1 MYAAVRLS
9 LSFLT
14 RRERLTYFFLVVLRA
29 LSGFLDVFGIILI
42 GIIASVGASQFGA
55 SGGAT
60 TTILGIVIPHLTG
73 QALLWLVIFV
83 LVVFVAK
90 AAVAISLSYTLAFS
104 IASVEARNTQR
115 IAAFLLNG
123 SLDSIKRYSKAE
135 FQFAVTG
142 SSSSAFTGLLNNV
155 ATLGSEGF
163 LLLVVAGAFFLVN
176 PVAALFALAYFTV
189 VVVLIQVVIGHSL
202 KRAGQNAVVGSVDTM
217 SALSDTI
224 DTFRE
229 ISVMGKQRLFI
240 ERIYLSRKRLADS
253 GAMFAFLGGMPR
265 YVVETSLILG
275 VVIFVGQQFLA
286 GQLASGIVTI
296 GVFLTGGVRIMA
308 SLLPLQAAVAQIKQ
322 NVEQSALA
330 HSLLA
335 QERHAVRV
343 ESELQAP
350 PGAVSRDAP
359 LAVSISGASYRFPG
373 DQHDTLRD
381 ITLDI
386 AAGQDIAIIGPSGA
400 GKTTLVDLILGLIR
414 PDSGSVAIGGIEPNE
429 LRRLAPGIVSYVPQK
444 PGLVS
449 GTIAE
454 NIALGVRAEEID
466 QELLAETVESAFLTD
481 FVASLANG
489 TATSVGKQANSLS
502 GGQIQRIG
510 LARALYARP
519 RLLILD
525 EATSGLDAGSEAFI
539 ATSLRKLHGEVTVIV
554 IAHRL
559 STVQHA
565 DVVHVVQDGRIT
577 ASGDFASVQAAVPMV
592 AEYVKLMSF
601 DQNQNQN
608 PADRA
613 VDR

>member
-14 RRERLTYFFLVVLRA
+14 RKERITYFSLVVLRA
-29 LSGFLDVFGIILI
+29 LSGFLDVFGILLI
-42 GIIASVGASQFGA
+42 GFIASVGASQFGSS
-55 SGGAT
+55 SGAPT
-60 TTILGIVIPHLTG
+60 TLLGIRIPHLTG
-73 QALLWLVIFV
+73 DTLLWLVIFV
-83 LVVFVAK
+83 LVVFIAK
-90 AAVAISLSYTLAFS
+90 AAIAISLSYALAFG
-104 IASVEARNTQR
+104 IAAVEARNTQR
-115 IAAFLLNG
+115 IASFLLHG
-123 SLDSIKRYSKAE
+123 SLDSIKRFSKAE

-176 PVAALFALAYFTV
+176 PVAALFALGYFTV

-202 KRAGQNAVVGSVDTM
+202 KRAGQSAVIGSVETM
-217 SALSDTI
+217 NALSDTI

-229 ISVMGKQRLFI
+229 ISVMAKQGLFV
-240 ERIYLSRKRLADS
+240 ERIYVSRKRLADA

-275 VVIFVGQQFLA
+275 VVIFVGQQFLT
-286 GQLASGIVTI
+286 GQLATGIVTI

-308 SLLPLQAAVAQIKQ
+308 SLLPLQAAVSQIKQ

-335 QERHAVRV
+335 QDRQHTQRAV
-343 ESELQAP
+343 LLPPAP
-350 PGAVSRDAP
+350 VRTVLADAP
-359 LAVSISGASYRFPG
+359 LGVAITGASYRYPG
-373 DQHDTLRD
+373 DQRDTLHD
-381 ITLDI
+381 ITLSI

-414 PDSGSVAIGGIEPNE
+414 PDSGSVAIGGVEPNE

-454 NIALGVRAEEID
+454 NIALGVAADEID
-466 QELLAETVESAFLTD
+466 QVLLAETVEAAFLTG
-481 FVASLANG
+481 FMESLPEGVN
-489 TATSVGKQANSLS
+489 TSVGKQVNSLS

-510 LARALYARP
+510 LARALYTRP

-539 ATSLRKLHGEVTVIV
+539 AASLRKLHGQVTVIV

-601 DQNQNQN
+601 DEN
-608 PADRA
+608 PADRP
-613 VDR
+613 DDK